1 MLTKTLT
8 AELDPSPEPFPE
20 PFERLVTEQVLTP
33 EQARQVLAAL
43 EERRV
48 PEPAPPAARAP
59 WAARLAEIGAYLGAA
74 LVAAAGGVV
83 VAQQW
88 GDMSYAMRVGVLGV
102 TAVVFVAAA
111 VGVVLFRG
119 SRSWDDLRNGDT
131 LRRLSGTLFTLGAG
145 ATFGTVM
152 VAMLSEQ
159 DSVTSFEAGRA
170 AFIAAGTAFGVLVV
184 SRLLADSAL
193 TELALFGAMVG
204 MVAGVL
210 AMTTGD
216 SDSSAR
222 VMQWTLLA
230 VGLAWAL
237 VATYTGV
244 LRNRTL
250 GSALGLALA
259 LFGAATVAENPWSHR
274 VALVV
279 LVAVTL
285 AVYLTRPSWPYITA
299 AIVAAVILTV
309 TWVGETVG
317 AALALLSAGVVV
329 LVLAG
334 GALYLHLHREGR
346 STLKEAAR

>member
-8 AELDPSPEPFPE
+8 AELNPSPEPFPE
-20 PFERLVTEQVLTP
+20 PFERLVSEHVLSP

-43 EERRV
+43 EERRA
-48 PEPAPPAARAP
+48 PEPPPPARAP

-74 LVAAAGGVV
+74 LVAAAGAVV

-102 TAVVFVAAA
+102 TAVVLVAAA
-111 VGVVLFRG
+111 LGVVLFRG

-131 LRRLSGTLFTLGAG
+131 LRRLSGSLFTLGAG

-159 DSVTSFEAGRA
+159 TAVTEFEAGRA
-170 AFIAAGTAFGVLVV
+170 TFIAAGTAFGVLVV

-193 TELALFGAMVG
+193 SELALFGAMVG

-210 AMTTGD
+210 AMTTED
-216 SDSSAR
+216 SDYSAR
-222 VMQWTLLA
+222 AMQWTLLTA
-230 VGLAWAL
+230 GLAWAL
-237 VATYTGV
+237 VATYTRI
-244 LRNRTL
+244 LRNQTL
-250 GSALGLALA
+250 GTALGLALA

-274 VALVV
+274 VALLV

-285 AVYLTRPSWPYITA
+285 TVYLTRPSWPYITA
-299 AIVAAVILTV
+299 ATVAAVVLTV

-334 GALYLHLHREGR
+334 GALYLHLHRSERGGA
-346 STLKEAAR
+346 KEVVR